1 MSYIT
6 LRSIEVGLYALISLL
21 PYLFLALYPFK
32 DKIRFSRGKLVG
44 LVVLLSLIQV
54 ILWGWTVLTPYD
66 ETSRTSLICTGLYF
80 IFYFLVVRA
89 HMAQTAFTLLML
101 YNINNFIEIASKCIE
116 SFIFPD
122 LAVQDYRWSF
132 TLIILILEVIILV
145 PFFQYIKLYY
155 APIFQRKISA
165 VTWRYLWII
174 PATFYVTW
182 YHHLYASG
190 KSSLELALVPS
201 NTFYLLLMS
210 LGSIFIYHLVVKLI
224 IVMDNNAQLAENNH
238 VLLIQHLQY
247 NTLQERIH
255 DARRAKHDIRHHIS
269 ILKSY
274 AEKRDYESLTD
285 YLNQYQKT
293 MPDDRSIVFCENL
306 PANALLLYF
315 AQIAKDNNVDFA
327 VQANIPADLAITEN
341 DLSVL
346 MGNLLENALDACIAQ
361 KEGKRKIRIKAK
373 TNQSAF
379 FLTVDN
385 TFDGLIRQ
393 TLQGDFLSTKENGSG
408 IGLISVQQ
416 IVDKYEGTLQIHH
429 NQSEFR
435 ASVMLNMLH

>member
-1 MSYIT
+1 MSCVA

-21 PYLFLALYPFK
+21 PYLNLALYPFK
-32 DKIRFSRGKLVG
+32 DKLRFSRGKLAG
-44 LVVLLSLIQV
+44 LIILLALIQV
-54 ILWGWTVLTPYD
+54 ILWGWTVITPYD
-66 ETSRTSLICTGLYF
+66 ETARTSLLCTAYAL
-80 IFYFLVVRA
+80 IFYFVAVKA
-89 HMAQTAFTLLML
+89 HVGQITFTLLML
-101 YNINNFIEIASKCIE
+101 YNISSFVEVASKCIE

-122 LAVQDYRWSF
+122 LAVQSYRWSF
-132 TLIILILEVIILV
+132 TLIMLILEIIILV
-145 PFFQYIKLYY
+145 PFFQYIKRYY

-165 VTWRYLWII
+165 STWKYLWII

-190 KSSLELALVPS
+190 KSSLELALEPS

-210 LGSIFIYHLVVKLI
+210 LGSIFIYHLVVRLI

-238 VLLIQHLQY
+238 ILLMQNLQY

-269 ILKSY
+269 IIRSY
-274 AEKRDYESLTD
+274 AEKQDYEKLTD

-293 MPDDRSIVFCENL
+293 MPDDSSIVFCENL
-306 PANALLLYF
+306 PGNALLLYF
-315 AQIAKDNNVDFA
+315 AQIAKDNDVDFA
-327 VQANIPADLAITEN
+327 VQANVPATLAIAEN

-346 MGNLLENALDACIAQ
+346 IGNLLENALDACITQ
-361 KEGKRKIRIKAK
+361 KEGERKIRIKAK
-373 TNQSAF
+373 TTQSAF

-393 TLQGDFLSTKENGSG
+393 TLQGDFLSTKEKGSG

-416 IVDKYEGTLQIHH
+416 IVNKYEGTLQIQH

-435 ASVMLNMLH
+435 VSVMLNIPH